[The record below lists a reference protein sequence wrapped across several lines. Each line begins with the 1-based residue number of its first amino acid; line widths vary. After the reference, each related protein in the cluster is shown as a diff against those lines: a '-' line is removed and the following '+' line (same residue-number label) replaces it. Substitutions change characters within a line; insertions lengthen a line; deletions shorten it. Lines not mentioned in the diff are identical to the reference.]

1 MTHTGPYGHRRK
13 LTDAE
18 VTLIYIRYQLWNHNR
33 PSDIAEAFGISLPY
47 VTMIGKGKSR
57 RQVGK
62 RIFQNATTERP
73 TTDQSHSKLIPRR
86 P

>member
-1 MTHTGPYGHRRK
+1 MTHIGPHGHRRK

-33 PSDIAEAFGISLPY
+33 PLDIAEAFGISLPY
-47 VTMIGKGKSR
+47 VTMIGQGKSR

-62 RIFQNATTERP
+62 RILQNATTQGP
-73 TTDQSHSKLIPRR
+73 AASQGDSKLIPRR